1 MFTMKWRESWL
12 LEKQERT
19 NKARLTGYAR
29 IVFLLWKA
37 VLAILAHKKEK
48 VWHIQDK
55 CRMETCTAIIL
66 RPEETAAW
74 QTWVCS

>member
-1 MFTMKWRESWL
+1 MENDEQHMPELFSSYE
-12 LEKQERT
+12 
-19 NKARLTGYAR
+19 
-29 IVFLLWKA
+29 KA